1 MTGSRI
7 DKLLAEAMAH
17 PSNALRLIEAATRS
31 HPHLDDEDIA
41 ALADGSARESAIVH
55 AVRCRACAARLE
67 AVADILGIHPIHAAD
82 APALALDA
90 PSPLFAAIAQ
100 RPDGGLR
107 ILATS
112 GPRRTSAALQV
123 RRRGAASAPD
133 LAVGLRDAA
142 APTWELAL
150 RPSGDTSR
158 VSLSATWLDDAHT
171 PDALRVTAA
180 GRVLA
185 ETPFAG
191 GRAALE
197 RLRPDCWRIEAVRD
211 ARALAVAWIRWETEA

>member
-1 MTGSRI
+1 MKGSKI
-7 DKLLAEAMAH
+7 DLLLTEAMAH
-17 PSNALRLIEAATRS
+17 PSTVLRLIDAATRS

-41 ALADGSARESAIVH
+41 ALADGSPRMSAIVH

-67 AVADILGIHPIHAAD
+67 AVADILEIHPIHAGD

-90 PSPLFAAIAQ
+90 PSALFAAIAQ
-100 RPDGGLR
+100 RPDSTLR

-123 RRRGAASAPD
+123 RRGDAASAPD
-133 LAVGLRDAA
+133 LAVGLRDAE

-150 RPSGDTSR
+150 RPSGDKSR
-158 VSLSATWLDDAHT
+158 VSISATWRDDART

-185 ETPFAG
+185 ETPFTG
-191 GRAALE
+191 GRAAFE
-197 RLRPDCWRIEAVRD
+197 RLRPESWRIEAIRD
-211 ARALAVAWIRWETEA
+211 ERALAVAWIHWETEA